1 MRLNLLHT
9 IMASAMLLLAAGCVH
24 EWPDE
29 TTPADVDVSLH
40 FDTEFLPFR
49 DVEYTKKGKA
59 DPSEFNIRYKIAA
72 YRALNTGG
80 YDTAPM
86 REFAFSKTDV
96 SEPDHSVRID
106 LPEGEYM
113 LRAWTDYVDDGRLD
127 DKYYITS
134 DFSAIKVAEPYEG
147 DTDFKD
153 AFVGEAPVEAVRVGG
168 GATKSGATIEMSR
181 PLAKFQFV
189 AEDLYDL
196 VTKAMES
203 HLGKNEYQDYIEGRR
218 PSGGGSVVPSAADYE
233 CSIGVSDKLDG
244 GTKAPWDPTKAPG
257 FDPEA
262 YKVVFYYT
270 SFLPVEYNVLTRKP
284 TDAKTGMKFSSTLR
298 PLNEDEALIGFDY
311 VLVNSTESS
320 VGVQVALYDPSGKM
334 LSLSNTV
341 TVPIVRGKVTTV
353 RGRFL
358 TLATGSGIGVDPGF
372 DGEYDL
378 IF

>member
-1 MRLNLLHT
+1 
-9 IMASAMLLLAAGCVH
+9 
-24 EWPDE
+24 
-29 TTPADVDVSLH
+29 
-40 FDTEFLPFR
+40 
-49 DVEYTKKGKA
+49 
-59 DPSEFNIRYKIAA
+59 
-72 YRALNTGG
+72 
-80 YDTAPM
+80 M

-218 PSGGGSVVPSAADYE
+218 PAGGGSVVPSAADYE
-233 CSIGVSDKLDG
+233 CSIGVSD
-244 GTKAPWDPTKAPG
+244 
-257 FDPEA
+257 
-262 YKVVFYYT
+262 
-270 SFLPVEYNVLTRKP
+270 
-284 TDAKTGMKFSSTLR
+284 
-298 PLNEDEALIGFDY
+298 
-311 VLVNSTESS
+311 
-320 VGVQVALYDPSGKM
+320 
-334 LSLSNTV
+334 
-341 TVPIVRGKVTTV
+341 
-353 RGRFL
+353 
-358 TLATGSGIGVDPGF
+358 
-372 DGEYDL
+372 
-378 IF
+378 

>member
-1 MRLNLLHT
+1 MTRAFRLILIAAAALLS
-9 IMASAMLLLAAGCVH
+9 ASCVH

-29 TTPADVDVSLH
+29 TTPADVDVSLV
-40 FDTEFLPFR
+40 FNTEFLPFR

-59 DPSEFNIRYKIAA
+59 DPSEFNIRYQIRA
-72 YRALNTGG
+72 YRALKTGG
-80 YDTAPM
+80 YDSEPM

-96 SEPDHSVRID
+96 SEPDCKLRIE

-113 LRAWTDYVDDGRLD
+113 LRAWADYVDDGSMD
-127 DKYYITS
+127 DKYYSTEDFRSIT
-134 DFSAIKVAEPYEG
+134 VAEPYEG

-153 AFVGEAPVEAVRVGG
+153 AFVGAAPVASVRVGG
-168 GATKSGATIEMSR
+168 NAPKVSTTIEMER

-196 VTKAMES
+196 VTKAMENYLS
-203 HLGKNEYQDYIEGRR
+203 KNEYQAYLEGRR
-218 PSGGGSVVPSAADYE
+218 PQGGSVETPSSAEYDFRVGATDA
-233 CSIGVSDKLDG
+233 LDS

-257 FDPEA
+257 FNPED
-262 YKVVFYYT
+262 YKIVFYYT
-270 SFLPVEYNVLTRKP
+270 SFLPTEYNVLTQKP
-284 TDAKTGMKFSSTLR
+284 VDAKMGMSFTSVLR

-311 VLVNSTESS
+311 VLVNGTESS
-320 VGVQVALYDPSGKM
+320 VGVQVALYDPDGKM
-334 LSLSNTV
+334 LSLSNPV

-372 DGEYDL
+372 SGEYNV
-378 IF
+378 II